1 MRKLSTL
8 VRWDKQSSSYISNQL
23 GTFSYQSL
31 ADFENNVASSF
42 VRTLTPSAS
51 RSGSAWN
58 GAVAMGNSWIPARA
72 HHVMFGLR
80 GEGTMLEIGSYA
92 PKVSELFGPS
102 NRSVKDWHISPRI
115 GYTTSI
121 DTSGKWGRFHIGTGN
136 FRGPIGVGAAT
147 CAHEQNMF
155 SEAHDI
161 LFRLSDSIGIK
172 PWESIFPSHLAL
184 NVQAFEGCIQDTV
197 TYTKVLDARNLASRI
212 SVDGT
217 PTFLINQ
224 YLYRGA
230 IPTDSIRTIINK
242 ILVSQTA
249 E

>member
-1 MRKLSTL
+1 MSVQNIAYT
-8 VRWDKQSSSYISNQL
+8 
-23 GTFSYQSL
+23 
-31 ADFENNVASSF
+31 
-42 VRTLTPSAS
+42 TLTICALIITAIVVKNEFGPQH
-51 RSGSAWN
+51 
-58 GAVAMGNSWIPARA
+58 IPA
-72 HHVMFGLR
+72 
-80 GEGTMLEIGSYA
+80 
-92 PKVSELFGPS
+92 PS
-102 NRSVKDWHISPRI
+102 NLSSVAAATIVEDWQEFKSEKSVGPKSAPVKIIVFSD
-115 GYTTSI
+115 YTCRFCKQLYESI
-121 DTSGKWGRFHIGTGN
+121 LLLTEELKSEIEVMWHDHPLELKSSAFLASL
-136 FRGPIGVGAAT
+136 AAT

-161 LFRLSDSIGIK
+161 LFRLSDSVGIK

-184 NVQAFEGCIQDTV
+184 NVQAFEGCLQDTV
-197 TYTKVLDARNLASRI
+197 TYTKVLDARNLAGRI